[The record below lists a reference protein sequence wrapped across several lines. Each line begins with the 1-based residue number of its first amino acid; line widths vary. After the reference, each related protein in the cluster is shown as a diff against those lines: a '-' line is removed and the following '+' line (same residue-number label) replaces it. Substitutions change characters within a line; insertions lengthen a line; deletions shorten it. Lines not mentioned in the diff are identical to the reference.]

1 MGELLIGW
9 LKYKD
14 NMRRVKYLK
23 SLIGLGAVMSE
34 EIESVV
40 EDERTIEERYRDSY
54 KMTRQQRKVVEGDE
68 IQSVKPLDSVPE
80 IRDGS
85 WTNGV
90 LAWKRGGTST
100 DFEVIGW
107 WVVPRKRQKN
117 TSRQYRV
124 KKTQSPLDKMKSD
137 YNKSENRIS
146 RQKRQENR
154 AKKSIRILRSSG
166 YSMAEALMITKGQ
179 MGLDRKPI
187 IPTDGEE
194 IVPSDDSE
202 E

>member
-1 MGELLIGW
+1 MGEQRIGCP
-9 LKYKD
+9 KYRGNK
-14 NMRRVKYLK
+14 RRIKYLK
-23 SLIGLGAVMSE
+23 SLIGVGAVMSE
-34 EIESVV
+34 DNESVV
-40 EDERTIEERYRDSY
+40 EDKRTIEERYRDSY
-54 KMTRQQRKVVEGDE
+54 KNTRQQRKVVEGDD
-68 IQSVKPLDSVPE
+68 INSVKPLDSVPE

-90 LAWKRGGTST
+90 LAWSRGATST

-124 KKTQSPLDKMKSD
+124 KKTQSPLDKMKAD
-137 YNKSENRIS
+137 YNKSENKLS
-146 RQKRQENR
+146 RQKRHENR

-166 YSMAEALMITKGQ
+166 YSMAEALMITRGQ